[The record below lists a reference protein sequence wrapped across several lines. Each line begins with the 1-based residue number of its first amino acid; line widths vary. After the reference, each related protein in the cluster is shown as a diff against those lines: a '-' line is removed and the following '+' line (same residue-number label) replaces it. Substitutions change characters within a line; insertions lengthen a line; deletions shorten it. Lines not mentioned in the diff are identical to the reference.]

1 VSKQLS
7 ALFNP
12 RSVAVFGASNRPG
25 SLGLLIFSNLAN
37 ASYTGKVFAI
47 NPAHKQILGHPCYD
61 SIKDIDKPVDLAV
74 ICTPDHSVEKILRQC
89 GKQGVKAALLLSRG
103 PDNDKKRS
111 HWTDKLTA
119 TAQKAGIRLLGPN
132 AMGLL
137 RPLSGLNVLYNRNH
151 IKAGPIALVSQSAG
165 LCDALLDWS
174 EAHGVGYSTVMT
186 LGEGGDIGLGE
197 ILYYLA
203 REGRTRLLLVYLE
216 DINDPG
222 PFLNGLRLAAAL
234 KPVLIFTGGAPGDSC
249 TEAALIRCGAIL
261 LRSIDQLFPLIRQL
275 LEKII
280 PQHESITLVTN
291 GVGPD
296 YLATHQLESY
306 GLQPSPIPKPLH
318 KKLMKLTPPPVR
330 IDASLVLA
338 AKADAAQMEQSI
350 SLLGDSTDSSILLII
365 TPRPETPVDD
375 LPDTLSRLS
384 EKYSLF
390 ICLMGEARVSKL
402 RERLKSSGL
411 NIYDTPAAA
420 IEVFAGSAAYRRQHE
435 LVKDL
440 PSSCVPGLQRGLESG
455 KALVRQWL
463 NDQHYQPSRSGIY
476 ELLLLLKLPVPDY
489 HRVSSLKQAF
499 STAEALGYPLRIKPE
514 SQNTPTKRGG
524 SWISDSRSLRLHYLT
539 LVAERQKHD
548 PHFPIRG
555 ALLEKA
561 ETDRPDTIKI
571 SIRISRHKLWERII
585 EICTPQA
592 SPSCE
597 LLPLSPLLVESLLRR
612 CDLESTPALTE
623 LLLKLSSLVS
633 NIPEVI
639 FIELNPLWVSNTRIY
654 LGDTQLQLMNSPEQ
668 RPYAHLLIHPYP
680 TELEHREKL
689 DDHSTLLVRPLRPDD
704 ADRANQFIEKVS
716 ETSLYQRFLKP
727 QTELSGAMIT
737 QLTLLD
743 MHNELALVGHI
754 EPGNQPIGIARFGR
768 DGDDC
773 EFSILILD
781 EWQGKGLGFRLM
793 QRLILAAKKY
803 GYKAMYGH
811 VLPDNL
817 HMLRLS
823 KRLGFSTQFDEGL
836 GLMRITLNL
845 QPD

>member
-1 VSKQLS
+1 MSKQLS

-25 SLGLLIFSNLAN
+25 SLGLLIFSNLTN
-37 ASYTGKVFAI
+37 ASFTGKVYAI

-119 TAQKAGIRLLGPN
+119 TAHKVGIHLLGPN

-174 EAHGVGYSTVMT
+174 EAHGVGYSTVIT
-186 LGEGGDIGLGE
+186 LGEGGDVGLGE

-203 REGRTRLLLVYLE
+203 RESRTRLLLVYLE
-216 DINDPG
+216 EIKDPG
-222 PFLNGLRLAAAL
+222 PLLNGLRLAAAL
-234 KPVLIFTGGAPGDSC
+234 KPVLIFTGGAPGDTC
-249 TEAALIRCGAIL
+249 TAAALTRCGAIL
-261 LRSIDQLFPLIRQL
+261 LRSIDQLFPIIRQL
-275 LEKII
+275 LEKDI
-280 PQHESITLVTN
+280 PQHDNITLVTN

-296 YLATHQLESY
+296 YLATHQLELY
-306 GLQPSPIPKPLH
+306 GRQPRPIPEPLH
-318 KKLMKLTPPPVR
+318 KQLKKLTPMPVR
-330 IDASLVLA
+330 IGASLVLA
-338 AKADAAQMEQSI
+338 AKADAAQMEHAI
-350 SLLGDSTDSSILLII
+350 SLLGDANDSSILLII
-365 TPRPETPVDD
+365 TPRPETPVDT
-375 LPDTLSRLS
+375 LSETLSRLS
-384 EKYSLF
+384 DRYSLF
-390 ICLMGEARVSKL
+390 ICLMGEARVRKL
-402 RERLKSSGL
+402 REELKTKGL
-411 NIYDTPAAA
+411 NIYETPAAA

-440 PSSCVPGLQRGLESG
+440 PSSCLPGLKRGLDSC

-463 NDQHYQPSRSGIY
+463 EDQHYQPARSEIY
-476 ELLLLLKLPVPDY
+476 ELLQPLKLPVPEY
-489 HRVSSLKQAF
+489 HKVSSLKQAL

-514 SQNTPTKRGG
+514 SQKTPAKRGG
-524 SWISDSRSLRLHYLT
+524 NWVSDSRSLRLHYLT
-539 LVAERQKHD
+539 LVAERQRHD
-548 PHFPIRG
+548 PQFPIRG
-555 ALLEKA
+555 ALLEKV

-571 SIRISRHKLWERII
+571 SIRISRHRLWERII
-585 EICTPQA
+585 EICTPQT

-597 LLPLSPLLVESLLRR
+597 LLPLSPLLVESLLGR
-612 CDLESTPALTE
+612 CDLETTPILTE

-633 NIPEVI
+633 SIPEVES
-639 FIELNPLWVSNTRIY
+639 IELNPLWVSDTTVY
-654 LGDTQLQLMNSPEQ
+654 LGDTQLQLMDSLEQ
-668 RPYAHLLIHPYP
+668 SPYAHLLIHPYP
-680 TELEHREKL
+680 AELEHREKL
-689 DDHSTLLVRPLRPDD
+689 TDQSTLLVRPLRPDD
-704 ADRANQFIEKVS
+704 ADRANQFIDKVS
-716 ETSLYQRFLKP
+716 DTSLYQRFLKP
-727 QTELSGAMIT
+727 QPELSDALIT

-743 MHNELALVGHI
+743 LHNELALIGHI
-754 EPGNQPIGIARFGR
+754 EPGNEPVGIARYAR
-768 DGDDC
+768 DGLEC

-781 EWQGKGLGFRLM
+781 KWQGKGMGFRLM
-793 QRLILAAKKY
+793 QQLILSAKSY

-811 VLPDNL
+811 VLPDNQ
-817 HMLRLS
+817 HMLSLGH
-823 KRLGFSTQFDEGL
+823 KLGFRARFDEDL

-845 QPD
+845 RQD